1 MGLKQVST
9 TTVTSAVSSVSITG
23 IDDDSVYIVAFKDFQ
38 GANDTVVRL
47 LRVTKGGSTQVAAD
61 YDSCFKG
68 LYVDSSYGQSATP
81 NTTYVSFGWNGTQ
94 THEKAY
100 GLIYLYN
107 FNSASIKS
115 YGTFEVTAINYA
127 GNLRGFAGGFSHT
140 VASASDGVTFG
151 THDGGNITSGTF
163 TLYKVI

>member
-1 MGLKQVST
+1 MVKVL
-9 TTVTSAVSSVSITG
+9 
-23 IDDDSVYIVAFKDFQ
+23 
-38 GANDTVVRL
+38 RL
-47 LRVTKGGSTQVAAD
+47 TLHM
-61 YDSCFKG
+61 F
-68 LYVDSSYGQSATP
+68 L
-81 NTTYVSFGWNGTQ
+81 FGWNGTQ

-127 GNLRGFAGGFSHT
+127 GNLRGFAGGFSYT

-151 THDGGNITSGTF
+151 TQMEVILLVEHLHCI
-163 TLYKVI
+163 KVI

>member
-47 LRVTKGGSTQVAAD
+47 LSATKGGSTQVAAD

-68 LYVDSSYGQSATP
+68 LYVDSSYGQSATQHYICFFWLEWNS
-81 NTTYVSFGWNGTQ
+81 NTR
-94 THEKAY
+94 
-100 GLIYLYN
+100 
-107 FNSASIKS
+107 KS
-115 YGTFEVTAINYA
+115 LWIN
-127 GNLRGFAGGFSHT
+127 LS
-140 VASASDGVTFG
+140 
-151 THDGGNITSGTF
+151 
-163 TLYKVI
+163 L